1 MRKKFV
7 FLLSHTVIR
16 HDALCVSTTYSMT
29 TGVAMIKEGI
39 VDHVRLSHCKPLYC
53 NVLQP

>member
-7 FLLSHTVIR
+7 FLLSHIIR

-29 TGVAMIKEGI
+29 TGVAKIKEGI
-39 VDHVRLSHCKPLYC
+39 VDHVCLSHRKPLYC
-53 NVLQP
+53 NVLQT